1 MDNINKRIEYTLDF
15 LDYSK
20 IHKAMDALDWNWVG
34 STFGIPEAWELRQA
48 ARNLLTAA
56 VSTGKRTGGHTIYE
70 TGGFR
75 AEYLPEADAMSIAFL
90 LEQSDDQFYSED
102 YFELYEGETI
112 DLNLLEKTTADIIQL
127 DDRS

>member
-20 IHKAMDALDWNWVG
+20 IHKAMDVLDWNWVG

-48 ARNLLTAA
+48 ARNLLAAA
-56 VSTGKRTGGHTIYE
+56 VSTGKRTGDHTIYE

-75 AEYLPEADAMSIAFL
+75 AEYIPEADAMSIAFL
-90 LEQSDDQFYSED
+90 LDQSDDQFYSED
-102 YFELYEGETI
+102 YFELDEGETI